1 VLTNL
6 SGKLGAEMDT
16 DCTQC
21 VLRYISL
28 TGNSTWGALI
38 LTESIASTAIE
49 RGISY
54 EEMQELI
61 FDHKSHSEVGHKTH

>member
-1 VLTNL
+1 
-6 SGKLGAEMDT
+6 M
-16 DCTQC
+16 Q
-21 VLRYISL
+21 L
-28 TGNSTWGALI
+28 TGNSTWGVLI